1 MEKLFNAISVIGGVI
16 GGVTA
21 YCFGAWDTLLITVL
35 LLTVL
40 DYVTGLLKAIV
51 QKKLSSEI
59 GFTGIVKKIMMYIV
73 IATAVILGR
82 LTGDLVPLRE
92 VVITF
97 FICNEGLSLLENVAE
112 FIPIPITLKNVL
124 LQLRD
129 KDKE

>member
-1 MEKLFNAISVIGGVI
+1 MEKLFNAVSLVGGVV
-16 GGVTA
+16 GGLAA

-40 DYVTGLLKAIV
+40 DYVTGLLKAMV

-59 GFTGIVKKIMMYIV
+59 GFTGIVKKVMMYIV
-73 IATAVILGR
+73 IATAVVVGR
-82 LTGDLVPLRE
+82 LAGDLVPLRE

-97 FICNEGLSLLENVAE
+97 FICNEGLSLLENAAE
-112 FIPIPITLKNVL
+112 FVPIPEKLKNML

-129 KDKE
+129 KE